1 MLAGVRLLEHSKR
14 FPLLDDRL
22 LEASAYKIIYRQG
35 SMRLRLYSAWE
46 TPAKARVIVFP
57 SLINRPYILDLGR
70 GKSLIQNFQRNGIE
84 VALFDWGIPS
94 ESEIDIGLQGLLHD
108 RIQPALNALEA
119 LSPLTT
125 RAPETI
131 LGHCLGGNVALYHLL
146 AQRRRSKKSTR
157 EQQVILLTTPIDFNN
172 SSILNTWF
180 RTPTWNPDIFARSF
194 NHIPW
199 PVLQASFLMLKP
211 SATPLKWIDFVKRA
225 KSRDFRDSFFQ
236 MELWSNDNVSLPSGL
251 FRDLLIP
258 LYRDNDLIAKTDSF
272 RSITQRTLALIA
284 TDDHI
289 VSLDSA
295 EAIREILP
303 HAGIIHAKGGH
314 IGAVLSKRT
323 RDSIWPKLNEFI
335 LSS

>member
-1 MLAGVRLLEHSKR
+1 MLSGVRLLEHSKR

-22 LEASAYKIIYRQG
+22 FEASGYDVVFRRG

-46 TPAKARVIVFP
+46 TPAKARVVIFP

-84 VALFDWGIPS
+84 VALFDWGIPG
-94 ESEIDIGLQGLLHD
+94 ESEVDLGLQSLLSD
-108 RIQPALNALEA
+108 RIRPALNALNA
-119 LSPLTT
+119 LLPLS
-125 RAPETI
+125 AQAFETI
-131 LGHCLGGNVALYHLL
+131 LGHCLGGNLALYHLL
-146 AQRRRSKKSTR
+146 EQSRRSKKPSR
-157 EQQVILLTTPIDFNN
+157 EQRLILLTTPIDFANN
-172 SSILNTWF
+172 SILNTWF
-180 RTPTWNPDIFARSF
+180 RTPTWNPDAFARSF

-211 SATPLKWIDFVKRA
+211 SATPMKWVDFAKRA
-225 KSRDFRDSFFQ
+225 KSRDFRESFFQ

-258 LYRDNDLIAKTDSF
+258 LYRDNDLLARADTLGSF
-272 RSITQRTLALIA
+272 AVKTLALVA

-295 EAIREILP
+295 EAVRDILP
-303 HAGIIHAKGGH
+303 RVEMIHAKGGH

-323 RDSIWPKLNEFI
+323 RESHWPKLNEFI